1 MQLSPSDSAESGASS
16 RRISSISIVSLNWYR
31 TSKLDGKFIM
41 RPTTLQWNKIRR
53 KKWKIQMNAPIKKL
67 SSFGWNRTRKIF
79 SVGVTSAMAVSA
91 NQNAA
96 QGGPTNQ
103 KSFPLKWRQTRR
115 SGKHSNGTRS
125 RRFLFFLFLSSPVLP
140 PTGRLCNTLNQHQR
154 GFCLW
159 INRKRFIENVKIKWL
174 TWRQEVAEVE
184 SSSMMLKPPAR
195 LPNVDDVC
203 RLVAIKLAVL
213 CPWAGCVR
221 PSPVPFIEFEFHIF
235 SQKAADFKNI
245 LWLEFIVRIA
255 WNFYCV

>member
-1 MQLSPSDSAESGASS
+1 MKQNSTEKVENPNEC
-16 RRISSISIVSLNWYR
+16 
-31 TSKLDGKFIM
+31 
-41 RPTTLQWNKIRR
+41 
-53 KKWKIQMNAPIKKL
+53 
-67 SSFGWNRTRKIF
+67 
-79 SVGVTSAMAVSA
+79 A
-91 NQNAA
+91 NQKTFFFWVKQNKKDLLRWCNECNGRERQSERSA
-96 QGGPTNQ
+96 GGGQPIRKVFRWNG
-103 KSFPLKWRQTRR
+103 
-115 SGKHSNGTRS
+115 GKHEDPANIRMWHA
-125 RRFLFFLFLSSPVLP
+125 RDDFFFFFLVLRSPVLP

-235 SQKAADFKNI
+235 SQKAADLKNI
-245 LWLEFIVRIA
+245 LWLEFIKRIA
-255 WNFYCV
+255 WNFYYA